1 MKLSCQSF
9 KSCTKKQEVGND
21 QFKRLCSK
29 STICKKKSKSL
40 KHVIKGLCDFI
51 EGSSST
57 TLPDLVTIR
66 YCGSGDKMF
75 FNLSRELRWPQVQRI
90 AWQNGFKFLI
100 VSHHYAK
107 FIDHRPC
114 GSSDIAAKIFYVT
127 LQDYMIKGSGD
138 FMKRNSLMYI
148 HTLPKLTA
156 IDFVLMDM

>member
-75 FNLSRELRWPQVQRI
+75 
-90 AWQNGFKFLI
+90 LI
-100 VSHHYAK
+100 YHVNSG
-107 FIDHRPC
+107 DHRFR
-114 GSSDIAAKIFYVT
+114 GLRDRMGLSF
-127 LQDYMIKGSGD
+127 L
-138 FMKRNSLMYI
+138 
-148 HTLPKLTA
+148 
-156 IDFVLMDM
+156 